1 MGLLKISL
9 SWLYLR
15 KYYSDGDEKIGI
27 VSWILKTGNDCKHVN
42 KTTLQGVEL
51 VWLWLNAD
59 KLGVYNL
66 HKSVFEW
73 VQFYHV
79 EWILGGAFAH
89 SCLIVL

>member
-1 MGLLKISL
+1 MRI
-9 SWLYLR
+9 
-15 KYYSDGDEKIGI
+15 YYSDGDEKILS
-27 VSWILKTGNDCKHVN
+27 VLRILLTGNDCKHVN

-59 KLGVYNL
+59 KLGVYSL
-66 HKSVFEW
+66 HKIPFEW

-79 EWILGGAFAH
+79 EWISGGALAH

>member
-1 MGLLKISL
+1 M
-9 SWLYLR
+9 YLR
-15 KYYSDGDEKIGI
+15 IYYSDGDEKILS
-27 VSWILKTGNDCKHVN
+27 VLRMLLTGNDCKHVN

-59 KLGVYNL
+59 KLGVYSL
-66 HKSVFEW
+66 HKIPFEW

-79 EWILGGAFAH
+79 EWISGGALAH